1 LATHV
6 DDELELYRDLMD
18 VPTTYEDGFDW
29 KTVLGAF
36 FIGFVMMPG
45 AIYLGLV
52 AGQSLGPA
60 AEWTTII
67 LFTEVARR
75 SFTTLKK
82 QELYILFYVASSLTG
97 MIGGLAL
104 SGGAFSMLIWN
115 QYFVQSP
122 AAQGF
127 GIAENIP
134 TWVVPQPNSPAI
146 LQRTFF
152 HRDWLYPIAL
162 LLFGQI
168 VGRAQGF
175 VGSYA
180 LFRITSDVEQLPF
193 PMAPI
198 TAQGATALA
207 EITSKEETWRWRI
220 FSIGS
225 MIGLVFGV
233 FYVGVPSITGAI
245 LTKPLQ
251 LLPIP
256 FIDLTRNTEKILPA
270 TATGITP
277 NLTLVVLG
285 LVLPFWVVMG
295 GFISAIATLILCP
308 ILYQHGVLHTWEPGM
323 DTINTT
329 FANQIDF
336 FMSIGIGTAL
346 GVAVIGF
353 YAVGKQLKETRRK
366 PRADEKARRSLKPPP
381 GRGDFSL
388 TFAVVLFFMCTIM
401 YVVLCTHLIKGFP
414 WWYFLLFGFVITPIQ
429 SYVNA
434 RMVGIVGQY
443 MGIPYV
449 REAAFLLSGYKGVDI
464 WFAPIPLQNY
474 GGGAQGFRV
483 LELTGNK
490 IVSLIKAEVLLVPV
504 MLFCSFLFWS
514 FMWSLAPIPSQ
525 AYPYAQKMWYL
536 TALRQALWYTAT
548 TEGNQLFLQAIHWD
562 FITYGFVFSVGLYAI
577 LSGLGLPT
585 MLVYGLIR
593 GSQTIPHDIF
603 PEVIGAFISRYYL
616 EKRFGKRR
624 WKQYAT
630 VLMAGFSCG
639 MGLIGMGCVA
649 IAMISKSVTHAP
661 Y

>member
-1 LATHV
+1 LATRI
-6 DDELELYRDLMD
+6 DEELELYRDLME
-18 VPTTYEDGFDW
+18 VPSTYEDGFNW

-52 AGQSLGPA
+52 AGQSLGAA

-75 SFTTLKK
+75 SFTTLRR
-82 QELYILFYVASSLTG
+82 QEIYLLFYVAS
-97 MIGGLAL
+97 AV
-104 SGGAFSMLIWN
+104 SGGAFAGLIWN

-122 AAQGF
+122 AARGF

-134 TWVVPQPNSPAI
+134 SWVVPQPNSPAI
-146 LQRTFF
+146 VQRTFF
-152 HRDWLYPIAL
+152 HRDWLFPILL

-175 VGSYA
+175 TGSYA
-180 LFRITSDVEQLPF
+180 LFRITSDIEKLPF
-193 PMAPI
+193 PLAPI
-198 TAQGATALA
+198 AAQGSTALA
-207 EITSKEETWRWRI
+207 EITTKEETWRWRI
-220 FSIGS
+220 FSIGA

-233 FYVGVPSITGAI
+233 FYVGIPSVTGAI

-277 NLTLVVLG
+277 NLGLVITG

-295 GFISAIATLILCP
+295 GFISAILTLVACP
-308 ILYQHGVLHTWEPGM
+308 LLYHWGVLTTWREGM
-323 DTINTT
+323 ETINTT
-329 FANQIDF
+329 FANSIDF
-336 FMSIGIGTAL
+336 FMSVGIGTAFA
-346 GVAVIGF
+346 VAVIGF
-353 YAVGKQLKETRRK
+353 YSVGKQLRETQRERR
-366 PRADEKARRSLKPPP
+366 AGARGARSFAPPP

-388 TFAVVLFFMCTIM
+388 WLAVGIFFGATLM
-401 YVVLCTHLIKGFP
+401 YVILCAYLVEGFP
-414 WWYFLLFGFVITPIQ
+414 WWYFVIFGFIITPME

-434 RMVGIVGQY
+434 RMVAIVGQY
-443 MGIPYV
+443 IGIPYV

-464 WFAPIPLQNY
+464 WFAPIPLGNY
-474 GGGAQGFRV
+474 GGGAQGFRI

-490 IVSLIKAEVLLVPV
+490 ITSMLKAEVLLVPV
-504 MLFCSFLFWS
+504 MLFCSFIFWS
-514 FMWSLAPIPSQ
+514 FMWKLAPIPSQ
-525 AYPYAQKMWYL
+525 AYPFAQKMWHL
-536 TALRQALWYTAT
+536 QALRQALWMTAT
-548 TEGNQLFLQAIHWD
+548 TENNQLFLRAIHWNY
-562 FITYGFVFSVGLYAI
+562 IIGGFVFGLGLFMI
-577 LSGLGLPT
+577 LSRLGLPT

-593 GSQTIPHDIF
+593 GSQVIPHDIF

-616 EKRFGKRR
+616 EKRFGKKR

-630 VLMAGFSCG
+630 VLAAGFSCG
-639 MGLIGMGCVA
+639 TGLIGMGCVA